1 MKNLRPKKETAYLTR
16 RGKIG
21 ILMSEKIEM
30 RCASVKQSEKECIR
44 LTYEVLSRFWQ
55 RDSEF
60 VLDYCAD
67 NVVWIGSLQEQF
79 QVGIDGTRA
88 DLERCAKEIQ
98 PCHLIDA
105 EYHAV
110 AADSKICAVTGRYLT
125 ITDGTADFFLQV
137 QQRCS
142 FVWEKS
148 YNMWKNKHLHVS
160 NPMGELKIAAD
171 EAFPST
177 MGKMAHRYMLKHYER
192 AGNSGTLAV
201 HGDGGSLRFF
211 RFSEILFISALGKDS
226 VINTLHDEV
235 FVKTS
240 ITEIAKQAKD
250 ALLSVHRSYLV
261 NPEYVSAME
270 RYFLVMTNGQRLP
283 VPAKRFN
290 ALRDEMTKRHSS
302 D

>member
-1 MKNLRPKKETAYLTR
+1 MTR
-16 RGKIG
+16 RGEIG
-21 ILMSEKIEM
+21 IIIGKKIEM
-30 RCASVKQSEKECIR
+30 RCTSVKQSEKECIR
-44 LTYEVLSRFWQ
+44 LTHEALSRFWQ

-60 VLDYCAD
+60 VLNYCAD
-67 NVVWIGSLQEQF
+67 DVVWVGSLQEQF
-79 QVGIDGTRA
+79 KVGIDDTRA
-88 DLERCAKEIQ
+88 DLERCTKEIQ

-105 EYHAV
+105 EYHV
-110 AADSKICAVTGRYLT
+110 IAADSRICAVTGRYLT
-125 ITDGTADFFLQV
+125 TTDGTADFFLQV

-142 FVWEKS
+142 FVWEKTG
-148 YNMWKNKHLHVS
+148 NMWRIKHMHVS
-160 NPMGELKIAAD
+160 NPMGELKVAED

-177 MGKMAHRYMLKHYER
+177 MGRMAHRYLMEHYER
-192 AGNSGTLAV
+192 AGNSGTLTV

-211 RFSEILFISALGKDS
+211 RFSEILFVSALGKDS

-261 NPEYVSAME
+261 NPEYVSAMG
-270 RYFLVMTNGQRLP
+270 RYFIVMTNGQRLP

-290 ALRDEMTKRHSS
+290 TLRDEMMKRHTS

>member
-1 MKNLRPKKETAYLTR
+1 M
-16 RGKIG
+16 
-21 ILMSEKIEM
+21 
-30 RCASVKQSEKECIR
+30 
-44 LTYEVLSRFWQ
+44 
-55 RDSEF
+55 
-60 VLDYCAD
+60 
-67 NVVWIGSLQEQF
+67 
-79 QVGIDGTRA
+79 
-88 DLERCAKEIQ
+88 
-98 PCHLIDA
+98 
-105 EYHAV
+105 
-110 AADSKICAVTGRYLT
+110 
-125 ITDGTADFFLQV
+125 
-137 QQRCS
+137 
-142 FVWEKS
+142 
-148 YNMWKNKHLHVS
+148 HVS
-160 NPMGELKIAAD
+160 NPMGELKIAED

-270 RYFLVMTNGQRLP
+270 RYLLVMTNEQRLP

>member
-148 YNMWKNKHLHVS
+148 DGGWRIKHMHVS
-160 NPMGELKIAAD
+160 NP
-171 EAFPST
+171 
-177 MGKMAHRYMLKHYER
+177 
-192 AGNSGTLAV
+192 
-201 HGDGGSLRFF
+201 HGRIEDCRG
-211 RFSEILFISALGKDS
+211 
-226 VINTLHDEV
+226 
-235 FVKTS
+235 
-240 ITEIAKQAKD
+240 
-250 ALLSVHRSYLV
+250 
-261 NPEYVSAME
+261 
-270 RYFLVMTNGQRLP
+270 
-283 VPAKRFN
+283 
-290 ALRDEMTKRHSS
+290 
-302 D
+302 